1 MLDNAGEEHI
11 QTVLLCETNSN
22 VQAPKIMK
30 KTKLLSKVNTGY
42 TAVAKLQ
49 IVQYLYHLFT
59 LGNEMKSERVQQ
71 REDVEK
77 T

>member
-1 MLDNAGEEHI
+1 M
-11 QTVLLCETNSN
+11 
-22 VQAPKIMK
+22 MK